1 MSQSENPLDA
11 FERDYRAEIGKEYD
25 LDGERIVHEATRDTI
40 FNFAEAV
47 GDGNP
52 LWIDEDYAARSRFGG
67 LVAPPTFLYAVTH
80 GSTPANGR
88 PGRPPRPDLA
98 LLYAGAELEFSATI
112 RRGDTLTVSGKAL
125 ATERKKSQAL
135 GTLLFTTGE
144 TRYRNQHGELVG
156 VIHPTVCRFLP
167 PQGHA
172 VKIDRAPR
180 PETEE
185 KSPDLLAYDRV
196 RRGAE
201 PRYWEDVEVGE
212 EMPLME
218 KGLLTMME
226 ILRFSVLA
234 PSVPRRIE
242 QRRPGVDI
250 GFSREKQQQR
260 AGLEGA
266 SDYGPQRVCWLSQYA
281 TDWMGDDGTLKKLS
295 VKIRHPN
302 LMGDVNTIRG
312 RVTGKRIEGGEHLV
326 TCEMAVA
333 NQSGLVT
340 APGTAVIALPSRA

>member
-1 MSQSENPLDA
+1 MSHPENPLDA
-11 FERDYRAEIGKEYD
+11 FERDFRDEIGRDYD

-47 GDGNP
+47 GDANP
-52 LWIDEDYAARSRFGG
+52 LWTDEAYAAKSRFGG
-67 LVAPPTFLYAVTH
+67 LTAPPTFLYAVTH
-80 GSTPANGR
+80 GSTPANGA

-98 LLYAGAELEFSATI
+98 LLYAGADLEFHAPI
-112 RRGDTLTVSGKAL
+112 RRGDSFTVSGRAVG
-125 ATERKKSQAL
+125 TERKVSKAL

-144 TRYRNQHGELVG
+144 TSYRNQRGDLVG
-156 VIHPTVCRFLP
+156 VIRPTVCRFLP
-167 PQGHA
+167 PPENA
-172 VKIDRAPR
+172 VSIDREPR
-180 PETEE
+180 EDTVV

-196 RRGAE
+196 RRGGE
-201 PRYWEDVEVGE
+201 PRYWEDIAIGE
-212 EMPLME
+212 EMPVME

-226 ILRFSVLA
+226 IIRFSVLA

-242 QRRPGVDI
+242 QRRTRLEL

-281 TDWMGDDGTLKKLS
+281 TDWMGDDGALKKLS

-302 LMGDVNTIRG
+302 LIGDINTVRG
-312 RVTGKRIEGGEHLV
+312 KVTDKRIEDGEHLV
-326 TCEMAVA
+326 TCEMGVA